1 MVVEGNVLVKG
12 KKISGAIGS
21 SNSVQGNVNK
31 ANNIYVKQVEFNNRF
46 EFPNVGTEN
55 MLYVAKDEH
64 KIYLFNSNTLN
75 YEVIGSDYTEI
86 EIIQGK
92 L

>member
-12 KKISGAIGS
+12 NKISGAIGS